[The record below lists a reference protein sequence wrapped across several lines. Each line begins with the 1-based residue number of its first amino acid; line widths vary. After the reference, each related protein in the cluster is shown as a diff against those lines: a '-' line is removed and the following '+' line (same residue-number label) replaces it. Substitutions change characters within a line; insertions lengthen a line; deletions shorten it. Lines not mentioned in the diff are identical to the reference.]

1 MDEVKTDKTN
11 TKSRYEK
18 IRKFIYLFSYKH
30 FTMNNLNRRDAVQR
44 IALLLGGV
52 ISAPAMAGI
61 RGEKTYHGVSILAS
75 DEQVAMIREIADII
89 IPSTKTPGAKA
100 AQVEDFIVRVVKDCY
115 PKEDQEHFYAGL
127 SKLNAD
133 CKSACGKDF
142 MAASATER
150 KDALTKCMLE
160 ADQERKAN
168 RGKKAPTPFF
178 FMMKELTTTGYFTSK
193 IGATEAL
200 EYLPIPGK
208 FDGCMPL
215 SPTQKTWAL

>member
-1 MDEVKTDKTN
+1 
-11 TKSRYEK
+11 
-18 IRKFIYLFSYKH
+18 
-30 FTMNNLNRRDAVQR
+30 MNNLNRRDAVQR

-61 RGEKTYHGVSILAS
+61 RGEKTYHGVSIIANE
-75 DEQVAMIREIADII
+75 DQVALITEVADTI

-100 AQVEDFIVRVVKDCY
+100 AKVEEFIIRVVRDCY

-127 SKLNAD
+127 AKLNAD
-133 CKSACGKDF
+133 CKAASGKDF
-142 MAASATER
+142 LQASATER

-160 ADQERKAN
+160 ADQERKAS
-168 RGKKAPTPFF
+168 RGKKAPNPFF
-178 FMMKELTTTGYFTSK
+178 FMIKELTTTGYFTSK

-215 SPTQKTWAL
+215 SPNQKTWAL

>member
-1 MDEVKTDKTN
+1 
-11 TKSRYEK
+11 
-18 IRKFIYLFSYKH
+18 
-30 FTMNNLNRRDAVQR
+30 MNNLNRRDAVQR

-61 RGEKTYHGVSILAS
+61 RREKTYHGVSIIANE
-75 DEQVAMIREIADII
+75 DQVALITEVADTI

-100 AQVEDFIVRVVKDCY
+100 AKVEEFIIRVVRDCY

-127 SKLNAD
+127 AKLNAD
-133 CKSACGKDF
+133 CKAASGKDF
-142 MAASATER
+142 LQASATER

-168 RGKKAPTPFF
+168 RGKKAPNPFF
-178 FMMKELTTTGYFTSK
+178 FMIKELTTTGYFTSK

-208 FDGCMPL
+208 FYGCMPL
-215 SPTQKTWAL
+215 SPNQKTWAL

>member
-1 MDEVKTDKTN
+1 
-11 TKSRYEK
+11 
-18 IRKFIYLFSYKH
+18 
-30 FTMNNLNRRDAVQR
+30 MNNLNRRDAVQR

-61 RGEKTYHGVSILAS
+61 RGEKTYHGVSIIANE
-75 DEQVAMIREIADII
+75 DQVALITEVADTI

-100 AQVEDFIVRVVKDCY
+100 AKVEEFIIRVVRDCY

-127 SKLNAD
+127 AKLNAD
-133 CKSACGKDF
+133 CKAASGKDF
-142 MAASATER
+142 LQASATER

-168 RGKKAPTPFF
+168 RGKKAPNPFF
-178 FMMKELTTTGYFTSK
+178 FMIKELTTTGYFTSK

-215 SPTQKTWAL
+215 SPNQKTWAL

>member
-1 MDEVKTDKTN
+1 
-11 TKSRYEK
+11 
-18 IRKFIYLFSYKH
+18 
-30 FTMNNLNRRDAVQR
+30 MNNLNRRDAVQR

-61 RGEKTYHGVSILAS
+61 RGEKTYHGVSIIANE
-75 DEQVAMIREIADII
+75 DQVALITEVADTI

-100 AQVEDFIVRVVKDCY
+100 AKVEEFIIRVVRDCY

-127 SKLNAD
+127 AKLNAD
-133 CKSACGKDF
+133 CKAASGKDF
-142 MAASATER
+142 LQASATER

-160 ADQERKAN
+160 ADQERIAN
-168 RGKKAPTPFF
+168 RGKKAPNPFF
-178 FMMKELTTTGYFTSK
+178 FMIKELTTTGYFTSK

-215 SPTQKTWAL
+215 SPNQKTWAL